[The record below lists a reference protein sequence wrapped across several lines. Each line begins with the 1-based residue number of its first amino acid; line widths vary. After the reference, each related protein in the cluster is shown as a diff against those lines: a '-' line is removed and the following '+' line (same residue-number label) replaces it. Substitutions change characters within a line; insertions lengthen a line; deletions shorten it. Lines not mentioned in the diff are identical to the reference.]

1 MYTWWETPSVFSQLR
16 RMRNEMDRIFERGDV
31 ALPQE
36 AYPLINVYDNG
47 EAYRLRAEIPGLDPE
62 SLEVTATGD
71 TVMFKGTRPPEDLE
85 KVSFH
90 RQERDHGSF
99 SRSLRLPD
107 RINNGKVQAHY
118 KNGVLEI
125 MVPRAAEAKP
135 RKIDVKV

>member
-1 MYTWWETPSVFSQLR
+1 
-16 RMRNEMDRIFERGDV
+16 MDRIFEQGGT
-31 ALPQE
+31 AAPQA

-47 EAYRLRAEIPGLDPE
+47 EAYRLRAEIPGLDNE

-71 TVMFKGTRPPEDLE
+71 TVMFKGNRPPAQME
-85 KVSFH
+85 KVSYH

-107 RINNGKVQAHY
+107 RIDTQKIKASYQ
-118 KNGVLEI
+118 NGVLEI

-135 RKIDVKV
+135 RKIEVKV